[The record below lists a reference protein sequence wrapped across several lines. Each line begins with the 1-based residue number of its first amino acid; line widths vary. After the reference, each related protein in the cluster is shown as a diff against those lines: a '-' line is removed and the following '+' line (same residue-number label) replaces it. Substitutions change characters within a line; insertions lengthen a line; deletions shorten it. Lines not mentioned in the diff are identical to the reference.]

1 MQFKKVGKRIQ
12 VLVYRGYDKEKKRS
26 IIKMLGSLDRYTY
39 EPTDGLINSLT
50 EDEKIELQSYIE
62 KERQYGEKIL
72 IQYDIDNSVCHI
84 KKITDALKSGDF
96 EFSEEWADEMWTAL
110 NSLNQAM
117 RKAGF
122 KRSQKKPVK
131 GPESSLSVQAMFD
144 IENIKKI
151 P

>member
-1 MQFKKVGKRIQ
+1 MQFKKTGKRIQ

-72 IQYDIDNSVCHI
+72 IQYDINNSVCHI

-96 EFSEEWADEMWTAL
+96 EFSKEWADEMWTAL
-110 NSLNQAM
+110 DSLNQAM

-122 KRSQKKPVK
+122 KRPQKKPVK
-131 GPESSLSVQAMFD
+131 CPESSLSVQAMFD